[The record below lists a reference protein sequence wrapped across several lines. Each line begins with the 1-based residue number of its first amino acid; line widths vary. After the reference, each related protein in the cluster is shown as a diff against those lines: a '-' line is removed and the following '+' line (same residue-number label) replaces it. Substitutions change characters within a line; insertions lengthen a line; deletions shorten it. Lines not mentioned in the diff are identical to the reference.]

1 MDVGCKSLKLV
12 MCGLLSILLMGTF
25 AASACAEGL
34 GGIGMLGLPSFGGL
48 GGGTLGCE
56 ANGLKI
62 AAPKFY
68 LGMMADRGGTTLD
81 LDGAFLPSL
90 FDNTAHKYTNQ
101 GLWLG
106 VSQLMG
112 LNSGL
117 CFNASGWCLV
127 PSTAESDETFSDG
140 FNHMDNRWNTDTHW
154 WFVDGVLS
162 LNAPAGFSFLAGLR
176 YEQYTTRFSDPE
188 RASGIGI
195 LFPWAT
201 ADVISESWIP
211 LIGAEMRSPSS
222 LGGLVVR
229 VIGFPALLGS
239 LKYNETQPNITPVRR
254 LEASGSWSKGYFVE
268 FFSEYSKRLGF
279 GDVGLFAKW
288 NAFQGKSRSTVD
300 YVDNFYVPTHE
311 QPDLTLSRC
320 WWTLGG
326 SFTMNFSLPL

>member
-1 MDVGCKSLKLV
+1 
-12 MCGLLSILLMGTF
+12 MGTF

-34 GGIGMLGLPSFGGL
+34 GGLGMLGLPSFGAL
-48 GGGTLGCE
+48 GGGTLGCG

-68 LGMMADRGGTTLD
+68 LGMMADGGGTTLD
-81 LDGAFLPSL
+81 LGHAFFPKL
-90 FDNTAHKYTNQ
+90 FDNTAHNYNNQ

-117 CFNASGWCLV
+117 CFNASGWYLI
-127 PSTAESDETFSDG
+127 PSNTESDETFNVDV
-140 FNHMDNRWNTDTHW
+140 NNLNNRWKTDTHW

-195 LFPWAT
+195 LTRWAT

-211 LIGAEMRSPSS
+211 LIGAEMRSPGS
-222 LGGLVVR
+222 LGGVVFR
-229 VIGFPALLGS
+229 VIGFPTLLGS
-239 LKYNETQPNITPVRR
+239 LKYNETQPNIVPVSR

-268 FFSEYSKRLGF
+268 IFSEYSKRLGF

-288 NAFQGKSRSTVD
+288 NVLHGQSESTVD
-300 YVDNFYVPTHE
+300 YSNNHRVPTHE
-311 QPDLTLSRC
+311 QHDLTLSRS

-326 SFTMNFSLPL
+326 SFTMDFSLPL